1 MRGLF
6 ISFEGIDGAGKSTQ
20 VGRLARRLKRRGLRV
35 RMTREPGGTQ
45 LGEQIRRLL
54 VERQKLTI
62 APLAELALMYAAR
75 AEHLE
80 EVIRPALRRGEC
92 VLSDR
97 FNASSFAYQGH
108 GRGLGEALV
117 RGFDRLVS
125 GRLQPHLTLVL
136 DLNPRLALRR
146 AHARRASPSADGF
159 EREGLRF
166 LARVRRGY
174 MSLALA
180 NPARIKL
187 VNAAGKPDE
196 VEAEIA
202 KVVEDFL
209 RRESKH
215 RGVRADRG
223 F

>member
-1 MRGLF
+1 
-6 ISFEGIDGAGKSTQ
+6 
-20 VGRLARRLKRRGLRV
+20 
-35 RMTREPGGTQ
+35 
-45 LGEQIRRLL
+45 
-54 VERQKLTI
+54 
-62 APLAELALMYAAR
+62 
-75 AEHLE
+75 
-80 EVIRPALRRGEC
+80 
-92 VLSDR
+92 
-97 FNASSFAYQGH
+97 
-108 GRGLGEALV
+108 
-117 RGFDRLVS
+117 
-125 GRLQPHLTLVL
+125 
-136 DLNPRLALRR
+136 
-146 AHARRASPSADGF
+146 
-159 EREGLRF
+159 
-166 LARVRRGY
+166 